1 MKQEFD
7 YNAAV
12 AELEKIASK
21 VEDPSTPLDLMDCLL
36 KQSSELVG
44 KCREYLRNAKQ
55 TLDNE

>member
-7 YNAAV
+7 YNAAL

-44 KCREYLRNAKQ
+44 KCRE
-55 TLDNE
+55 